1 MEVAVNIVTL
11 VFLGALTLYMA
22 NATFS
27 SVRRSAVAARSHQLE
42 DEYLKARI
50 GQVMDERRLER
61 ERSELSWN
69 GFRKFEIA
77 RKVQE
82 GGGICSFYLRPHDK
96 KPLPPFKPGQY
107 LTFQLN
113 IPGQK
118 KPVIRCYSLSDSPN
132 HPDYYRCSIKAVP
145 APRDKPEVPPGLSS
159 NYFHGSL
166 KEGDIVDVKAPGGG
180 FHLDMTKNT
189 PVILIGGGIGLTPVL
204 SMLNAIVES
213 GSKREVWFFYGVRN
227 SKEHIMKEHF
237 DKLRREHENV
247 RFGLCYS
254 DPEPNEAQGKHY
266 DHGERVSVA
275 LFKRL
280 LPSNNYDF
288 YLCGPPPMMNSIV
301 SDLEAWGVPE
311 AHIHFEAFGPATVKK
326 TAPVA
331 HPDATAASAAAAGI
345 TVSFAKSN
353 VTVSWNPAAGSLL
366 DFAEANNVTMDSGCR
381 AGNCGTCI
389 TAIKQGEVQ
398 YIQEPGAKPESG
410 SCLACVTV
418 PKGNL
423 VLDA

>member
-1 MEVAVNIVTL
+1 MEIAVNIVTL
-11 VFLGALTLYMA
+11 VFLGALTLYIA
-22 NATFS
+22 SAALN
-27 SVRRSAVAARSHQLE
+27 SVRRSAISARSHQLE

-50 GQVMDERRLER
+50 GQVMDERRMER
-61 ERSELSWN
+61 ERAELSWN

-107 LTFQLN
+107 LTFQLD

-118 KPVIRCYSLSDSPN
+118 KPVIRCYSLSDSPFRS
-132 HPDYYRCSIKAVP
+132 DYYRCSIKAVS
-145 APRDKPEVPPGLSS
+145 APRDKPDVPPGLSS
-159 NYFHGSL
+159 NFFHASL
-166 KEGDIVDVKAPGGG
+166 EEGDIVDVKAPGGG
-180 FHLDMTKNT
+180 FFLDLSKNT
-189 PVILIGGGIGLTPVL
+189 PVVLIGGGIGLTPVL
-204 SMLNAIVES
+204 SMLNAIAES

-227 SKEHIMKEHF
+227 GKEHIMKDHF
-237 DKLRREHENV
+237 DKIRREHENV
-247 RFGLCYS
+247 HICICYS
-254 DPEPNEAQGKHY
+254 DPEPSETQGKHF
-266 DHGERVSVA
+266 DHPERVSVA

-280 LPSNNYDF
+280 LSSNNYDF

-301 SDLEAWGVPE
+301 GDLEAWGVPE
-311 AHIHFEAFGPATVKK
+311 KNIHFEAFGPATVKK

-331 HPDATAASAAAAGI
+331 HPDATAASQASAGI
-345 TVSFAKSN
+345 TVTFAKSK
-353 VTVSWNPAAGSLL
+353 VTAPWNPTIGSLL
-366 DFAEANNVTMDSGCR
+366 EFAEASNVTIDSGCR

-389 TAIKQGEVQ
+389 TAIKDGEVR
-398 YIQEPGAKPESG
+398 YLQEPGAKPEAG
-410 SCLACVTV
+410 SCLTCVAV